1 MNKEIL
7 NSNESLIA
15 YVTNHPW
22 IVVLLI
28 WTLIW
33 KGLALWK
40 ASKNNHLPVFII
52 LLILNTAGIGEII
65 YLGYMYF
72 KNRKQIT
79 TTPETPKA

>member
-1 MNKEIL
+1 MYNRVMNKEIL
-7 NSNESLIA
+7 NSNESLVA

-22 IVVLLI
+22 LIVLLI
-28 WTLIW
+28 WTLVW

-40 ASKNNHLPVFII
+40 ASKNNHLPVFIA

-72 KNRKQIT
+72 KTKN
-79 TTPETPKA
+79 TPKV

>member
-15 YVTNHPW
+15 YVTAHPW
-22 IVVLLI
+22 LILLLV
-28 WTLIW
+28 WTLAW

-40 ASKNNHLPVFII
+40 SSKNNHLYVFII

-72 KNRKQIT
+72 KNKN
-79 TTPETPKA
+79 TPKA